1 MARIKRG
8 DYKEVTLPLAEVN
21 NPPPLK
27 KFFPCNG
34 QEFPREGNEKLYDFF
49 YAKARHLCINETTFV
64 TPLIPPVYIG
74 DHRNPNS
81 TTNVVV
87 IQKYIKR

>member
-27 KFFPCNG
+27 KFLPCNG
-34 QEFPREGNEKLYDFF
+34 QEFLREGNEKLYDFLNS
-49 YAKARHLCINETTFV
+49 KVPHLCISETAFV
-64 TPLIPPVYIG
+64 TPLIHPVYIG

-81 TTNVVV
+81 TNAVV

>member
-8 DYKEVTLPLAEVN
+8 DYKEVTIPLAEVN

-27 KFFPCNG
+27 KFLPCNG
-34 QEFPREGNEKLYDFF
+34 QEYPRDGDEKLYNFF
-49 YAKARHLCINETTFV
+49 NSKAPHLCISQTAFV

-74 DHRNPNS
+74 DHRVPNS
-81 TTNVVV
+81 TDAVV